1 MTSSSTTP
9 LSSVPVQF
17 IVKVIAPSSCSTLP
31 EAILVG
37 QSCTTVTV
45 NETFTTPVLAL
56 NNCGTNVSIVDIA
69 TVSFSGMVQSSVNK
83 LNSLIYYKTLTWT
96 PTIDQLGYQVMC
108 AIALDRFLT
117 HAKQYF

>member
-45 NETFTTPVLAL
+45 NETFTTPVL
-56 NNCGTNVSIVDIA
+56 
-69 TVSFSGMVQSSVNK
+69 SFSGMVQSSVNK